1 MRKLKKTA
9 ISLVAAIGISGV
21 LSGCIDPG
29 RDVTVIYPVN
39 DYVAVYGGAIA
50 TYDNNGT
57 MQERKFDDGDVYSC
71 EESSR
76 VIGVGKEYRDG
87 SKHLRLFLYLN
98 EDDFEKYEEDRSGF
112 SGEEKENAD

>member
-1 MRKLKKTA
+1 M
-9 ISLVAAIGISGV
+9 
-21 LSGCIDPG
+21 
-29 RDVTVIYPVN
+29 
-39 DYVAVYGGAIA
+39 
-50 TYDNNGT
+50 
-57 MQERKFDDGDVYSC
+57 YSC

-112 SGEEKENAD
+112 SGEEEENVD